1 MTERVTTE
9 QARTERVTTE
19 QARTERVTT
28 EQARTE
34 RVTTEQARTE
44 RVTTEQATTEQATTE
59 RATTEQALIIAGH
72 GSHRNPDSAAPV
84 HRAVAAARE
93 EGSFA
98 EVRPAFWK
106 ESPSFRE
113 VLHTVDA
120 DEAIVVPLFVSEGY
134 FVQQVL
140 PREFGLGI
148 EDRGDDAPTLRYA
161 DPIGTHPEMTEVIA
175 ARARRM
181 LAGEYADVPSAD
193 AGGAVST
200 DDAALAVVGHGT
212 ERNPNSAEAVY
223 DHVETLREE
232 YDFAE
237 VGALFMD
244 EAPYVE
250 DVLDE
255 FSADK
260 IAVVPLFTADG
271 FHTRDEIPEL
281 LGLTDDPTTGYPV
294 PGTVEGRQIW
304 YSSAVGTD
312 PLVADVVV
320 ERAAEAGGNV
330 NTDANGRR
338 FVRQQAGETFVS
350 WVEQAGDESGD
361 AARGFRDFP
370 NFRDWGELALG
381 ATAEETESDRPR
393 NRSYHLRHRSDR
405 DAPASDL
412 ESVSVGGLREELRY
426 ADDGRYRPFS
436 GEETLPTGWVCAGLD
451 REEFLRAVSTVYPA
465 GVERWAADRA
475 GDLDPVPFRAVADRQ
490 TGIYDCVSD
499 CSPEEVSGTIEAAC
513 GNCAKRRAWGS
524 EGESPEAKFD
534 EETALP
540 CREPCSFLVAAARE
554 FHQHE
559 GEAAGG
565 DATSGDAERDASTA
579 DRPTESDP
587 SVPRGDATDPANVYR
602 VRYRRARDGQKER
615 PEP

>member
-1 MTERVTTE
+1 MTE
-9 QARTERVTTE
+9 Q
-19 QARTERVTT
+19 
-28 EQARTE
+28 
-34 RVTTEQARTE
+34 
-44 RVTTEQATTEQATTE
+44 
-59 RATTEQALIIAGH
+59 ATTEQALIIAGH

-106 ESPSFRE
+106 EAPSLRE

-134 FVQQVL
+134 FVEQVL

-148 EDRGDDAPTLRYA
+148 EDRGEDAPTLRYA
-161 DPIGTHPEMTEVIA
+161 DPIGTHPAMTSVIA

-181 LAGEYADVPSAD
+181 LNGE
-193 AGGAVST
+193 ST
-200 DDAALAVVGHGT
+200 DGASTDASGTVSPEETALAVIGHGT

-223 DHVETLREE
+223 DHVAALREE
-232 YDFAE
+232 HEFAA

-244 EAPYVE
+244 EAPSVE

-255 FSADK
+255 FSADE

-294 PGTVEGRQIW
+294 PGTVEDRRIW

-312 PLVADVVV
+312 PLVVDVVL
-320 ERAAEAGGNV
+320 ERAAEAG
-330 NTDANGRR
+330 ANLGESSAAADDTR
-338 FVRQQAGETFVS
+338 FVREDAADAFVS
-350 WVEQAGDESGD
+350 WVEQTRDESSD
-361 AARGFRDFP
+361 SAHDSRESRV
-370 NFRDWGELALG
+370 WGELAVG
-381 ATAEETESDRPR
+381 RADGGTESDHPPT
-393 NRSYHLRHRSDR
+393 RSYHLRHRSDR

-412 ESVSVGGLREELRY
+412 ESLAVGDLREEVRY

-436 GEETLPTGWVCAGLD
+436 GEETLPSGWVCADLD

-465 GVERWAADRA
+465 GVEHWAAERS

-490 TGIYDCVSD
+490 TGIYECVSD
-499 CSPEEVSGTIEAAC
+499 CSPAEVSGTIAAAC
-513 GNCAKRRAWGS
+513 GNCAKRRAWDAEDEPPESAGADSAGS
-524 EGESPEAKFD
+524 GGDS
-534 EETALP
+534 LP

-559 GEAAGG
+559 GR
-565 DATSGDAERDASTA
+565 DATSGDEASGDESTA

-602 VRYRRARDGQKER
+602 VRYRRARDDLRQR
-615 PEP
+615 PDP

>member
-1 MTERVTTE
+1 MTEPVMTE
-9 QARTERVTTE
+9 QAR
-19 QARTERVTT
+19 
-28 EQARTE
+28 
-34 RVTTEQARTE
+34 
-44 RVTTEQATTEQATTE
+44 TE

-72 GSHRNPDSAAPV
+72 GSHRNPDSATPV

-93 EGSFA
+93 EGRFA

-106 ESPSFRE
+106 EAPSFRE

-120 DEAIVVPLFVSEGY
+120 EEAIVVPLFVSEGY

-140 PREFGLGI
+140 PREFGLGVA
-148 EDRGDDAPTLRYA
+148 DRGDDAPTLRYA
-161 DPIGTHPEMTEVIA
+161 DPIGTHPAMTEVIA

-181 LAGEYADVPSAD
+181 LNGESADGTSGD
-193 AGGAVST
+193 AGGTVPP

-212 ERNPNSAEAVY
+212 ERNPNSAEAIY
-223 DHVETLREE
+223 DHVAALRERH
-232 YDFAE
+232 DFAE

-244 EAPYVE
+244 EAPSVE

-255 FSADK
+255 FSAAE

-281 LGLTDDPTTGYPV
+281 LGLTDDPTTGYPL
-294 PGTVEGRQIW
+294 PERVEGRRIW

-312 PLVADVVV
+312 PLVVDVVL
-320 ERAAEAGGNV
+320 ERAAEAGG
-330 NTDANGRR
+330 DLGGAGAADRSSSPDSR

-361 AARGFRDFP
+361 GASDSRV
-370 NFRDWGELALG
+370 WGELAVG
-381 ATAEETESDRPR
+381 ATDGETESDRPR

-412 ESVSVGGLREELRY
+412 ESVSVGDLREELRY

-436 GEETLPTGWVCAGLD
+436 GEETLPTGWVCADLD
-451 REEFLRAVSTVYPA
+451 REEFLRAVSAVYPA
-465 GVERWAADRA
+465 GVEHWAAERS

-490 TGIYDCVSD
+490 TGIYECVSD

-524 EGESPEAKFD
+524 EGESPETESN

-559 GEAAGG
+559 
-565 DATSGDAERDASTA
+565 DSDASTA

-602 VRYRRARDGQKER
+602 VRYRRARDELRQR
-615 PEP
+615 PDP